1 MTDQPDEPDQPERS
15 AVPAAPG
22 CSTAPGC
29 SAVPDASAVPA
40 EGAVVFDH
48 LRAEDGEHV
57 GYLEIADDGGFIPY
71 DLLRRRRGDAME
83 LDEAEAVL
91 DEIGLRMLAEDW
103 LLREDAPEAVG
114 EGPARAV
121 EPAPDAP
128 TWTRV
133 RIREIGRDRVVVG
146 RAMGSTSA
154 HVAKTID
161 LAGSIEVP
169 LPTERLRP
177 ADG

>member
-1 MTDQPDEPDQPERS
+1 MTDRIDLSEQP
-15 AVPAAPG
+15 AGPAA
-22 CSTAPGC
+22 
-29 SAVPDASAVPA
+29 ASAPA

-114 EGPARAV
+114 EGPARAG

-146 RAMGSTSA
+146 RAMESTSA

>member
-1 MTDQPDEPDQPERS
+1 MTDQHDLPDQHDQS
-15 AVPAAPG
+15 DL
-22 CSTAPGC
+22 
-29 SAVPDASAVPA
+29 PDLPA

-71 DLLRRRRGDAME
+71 DLLRRRRGGAMD
-83 LDEAEAVL
+83 LDEAEALL
-91 DEIGLRMLAEDW
+91 DGIGLRMLAADW
-103 LLREDAPEAVG
+103 LLREGGPGAPGEDATGDP
-114 EGPARAV
+114 
-121 EPAPDAP
+121 AP

-146 RAMGSTSA
+146 RAMESTSA

-169 LPTERLRP
+169 LPTDRLRP
-177 ADG
+177 AHE

>member
-15 AVPAAPG
+15 AAPAASG

-29 SAVPDASAVPA
+29 SAAPGASAVPA

-103 LLREDAPEAVG
+103 LLREGAPEAVG
-114 EGPARAV
+114 EGPARAG

-146 RAMGSTSA
+146 RAMESTSA